1 MEKSTAP
8 TTLSLI
14 AFSSEQKNKILSIC
28 NMLAVLTA
36 GLAFFF
42 APLVYSMTRQKLILY
57 PGLVEGALFLLVPAL
72 SYINK
77 KDAAIIFMFVLQTVS
92 VTYFGLILGP
102 VAPIWGMGLFL
113 GGIAS
118 LIFEKD
124 KAKLLAI
131 GMVALSIAA
140 IQLNNHYQFI
150 DSIPL
155 GKIYQ
160 EVFTG
165 MVIATVLLLNSV
177 MIFFYNKQ
185 IKTDQKIKADYIK
198 ALEDA
203 KSALRYYV
211 REISHEISGPLN
223 IISGVGQNYLREKE
237 EPRRNVLVEYEHLQ
251 AINLAATSILELASN
266 DLEWAKLEAGEV
278 SKVALAP
285 FDLNAWLDETN
296 MLYRQLAR
304 NRDIELI
311 MILTDLIPG
320 YVISDKSKLTRIL
333 RNLLTNAIKF
343 SHPKSTVTLTVS
355 LANNYLHIAVADKG
369 RGLTPEEQINIFKPF
384 VSSKTEFMNGT
395 GLGLPILQKN
405 VLELHGTVVVD
416 SIKDKGS
423 TFTVT
428 IPVEV
433 ASQLQAI
440 EKIVESDVYRFDNLQ
455 CLVVDDNEMNRI
467 IADMHLKRLNITSFH
482 ATSGVAAIDIAR
494 QRLPDFILLDIYM
507 PGCTA
512 FDVLGW
518 LKKDKTLSLI
528 PVIVISGEKLKGT
541 KDAVMEAGA
550 NGFINSPIK
559 FEHLYAALSQLVK
572 EGVIAR
578 E

>member
-1 MEKSTAP
+1 MEKPTAP
-8 TTLSLI
+8 TSLSLI
-14 AFSSEQKNKILSIC
+14 AFSNEQRNKILGIC

-36 GLAFFF
+36 ALAFFF
-42 APLVYSMTRQKLILY
+42 APLLYNMSGQKLILY
-57 PGLVEGALFLLVPAL
+57 PGLAEGCLFLLVPVL
-72 SYINK
+72 SYFKK
-77 KDAAIIFMFVLQTVS
+77 KDAAILLTFILQIAS
-92 VTYFGLILGP
+92 VTYFGILLGP

-113 GGIAS
+113 GGIAL

-124 KAKLLAI
+124 KIKILTIAFVAI
-131 GMVALSIAA
+131 SITA
-140 IQLNNHYQFI
+140 IQLNNSYQFVT
-150 DSIPL
+150 SIPL
-155 GKIYQ
+155 GKVYQ
-160 EVFTG
+160 G
-165 MVIATVLLLNSV
+165 LLSSMVIFTVLLLNSV
-177 MIFFYNKQ
+177 MLYFYNKQ
-185 IKTDQKIKADYIK
+185 IKNDQKIKADYIH

-203 KSALRYYV
+203 KASLRHYV

-223 IISGVGQNYLREKE
+223 IISGIGQNYLRDKE
-237 EPRRNVLVEYEHLQ
+237 EPRRNMLVDYEHLQ
-251 AINLAATSILELASN
+251 AIHLAATSILELASN

-278 SKVALAP
+278 SQVALAP

-296 MLYRQLAR
+296 MLYRQLAK
-304 NRDIELI
+304 NRDIQLI
-311 MILTDLIPG
+311 MILTDVIPG

-343 SHPKSTVTLTVS
+343 SSPKGTVTLTVS
-355 LANNYLHIAVADKG
+355 LVNNQLTLAVSDKG
-369 RGLTPEEQINIFKPF
+369 KGLTPEEQLNIFKPF

-405 VLELHGTVVVD
+405 VIELNGTVAVD

-440 EKIVESDVYRFDNLQ
+440 EKIVESDVCRFDNLQ

-482 ATSGVAAIDIAR
+482 ATSGAAAIDIAR

-512 FDVLGW
+512 FDVLEW

-528 PVIVISGEKLKGT
+528 PVIVISGEKLKDT
-541 KDAVMEAGA
+541 RDAVMKAGA
-550 NGFINSPIK
+550 NGFVHSPVK
-559 FEHLYAALSQLVK
+559 FEHLYAALSKLVK